1 MQKTMNP
8 LSSPA
13 LSLKRMEITYGQYD
27 FVLISPI
34 NRDQFM
40 KELSTRCPNAE
51 IKG

>member
-8 LSSPA
+8 LSNPA

-40 KELSTRCPNAE
+40 KELSTRCPNDE